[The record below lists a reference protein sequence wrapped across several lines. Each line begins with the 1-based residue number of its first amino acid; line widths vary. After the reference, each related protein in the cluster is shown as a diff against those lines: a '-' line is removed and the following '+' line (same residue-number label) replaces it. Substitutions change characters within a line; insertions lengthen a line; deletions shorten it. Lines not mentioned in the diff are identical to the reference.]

1 MRRPTSALLKT
12 HYYGGIRKYQWAT
25 MPLAIHGVFTRADG
39 TTVTVQVG
47 EDLGRPRLL
56 HPDLLPHLSAEQNK
70 RELSDGI
77 RGEELNI
84 LIGSEA
90 VEDEEVKEKV
100 KLQTMIL
107 LNEKYGIT
115 EKDFT
120 RAELEIVPATTR
132 PRHRL

>member
-1 MRRPTSALLKT
+1 
-12 HYYGGIRKYQWAT
+12 

-39 TTVTVQVG
+39 TTVTLQVG
-47 EDLGRPRLL
+47 EDAGDPVFCIT
-56 HPDLLPHLSAEQNK
+56 DLLPHLSAEQNK

-84 LIGSEA
+84 LIGSDA
-90 VEDEEVKEKV
+90 VEDEDVKEKV
-100 KLQTMIL
+100 KLNTMIL
-107 LNEKYGIT
+107 LNEKYGVT

-120 RAELEIVPATTR
+120 RAELEIVPASPR